1 MGSKFVYIFSSIILI
16 WKWMCAVA
24 KGSRGKTTFCI
35 VLTDTLLILRM
46 CMLETVQHST
56 VHFRFTFFLDKPIPH
71 STLRWQPSHELLFFQ
86 NVVQYSAAERGDKG
100 SYSGASCQAPPK
112 KIHSNSLLSPPR
124 PKGEVHRSFKCC
136 WLVCICVCKRRGISS
151 SCAVYRI
158 CHRPERGKRSDGWCG
173 IAVWNNE
180 FLSCFVL

>member
-35 VLTDTLLILRM
+35 VLTYTLLILRM

-56 VHFRFTFFLDKPIPH
+56 VQFRFTFFFLTNQSLIQLSRPFH
-71 STLRWQPSHELLFFQ
+71 RWQPSHELLFFQ

-100 SYSGASCQAPPK
+100 GYSGASCQAPPK
-112 KIHSNSLLSPPR
+112 KSIRIHSYPHPAQ
-124 PKGEVHRSFKCC
+124 
-136 WLVCICVCKRRGISS
+136 KRGGTSI
-151 SCAVYRI
+151 I
-158 CHRPERGKRSDGWCG
+158 
-173 IAVWNNE
+173 
-180 FLSCFVL
+180 